1 MAIEQIQNGDKF
13 SEVRQT
19 INNNFQELSDNVDDT
34 IDSLKSDGVV
44 VFGTYT
50 GDGAASRTIN
60 LGFTPV
66 AVELCLSNGQIDS
79 YGGLALRGYAC
90 SNGINASGSAR
101 FEIVTNGFKV
111 YYDSRYGSTFPKS
124 NMLDYTYYFIAYK
137 VGTIVSK

>member
-66 AVELCLSNGQIDS
+66 AVELYTSGGWQYVPSTGNR
-79 YGGLALRGYAC
+79 YGGFVLRGHK
-90 SNGINASGSAR
+90 ASYM
-101 FEIVTNGFKV
+101 EIVTNGFNVFYDRYNSKFTNDNGTV
-111 YYDSRYGSTFPKS
+111 YH
-124 NMLDYTYYFIAYK
+124 FIAYK